1 MTGAATGAT
10 VVTVATA
17 DELSCSGATTAA
29 TVVTVATEAVVAMV
43 AGADEL
49 SCSAVPIL
57 VIAKLKTGI
66 LDVSLTSETV
76 SVAVGASDK
85 SGSTDVVAMSVE
97 GSGGRTVRGFVAGC
111 GSVVEELV
119 VDVAASPKA
128 NSAPLGE
135 SRGETAPAAGDTCG
149 AVASFV
155 KGDVVVWDPVSET
168 FTEPTASRSAI
179 GRSLP
184 TDEPT
189 VAFTK
194 RALPV
199 VAAL

>member
-1 MTGAATGAT
+1 MFSVTGAATGAT
-10 VVTVATA
+10 VVTA

-49 SCSAVPIL
+49 SCSAVPIFVL
-57 VIAKLKTGI
+57 AKLKTGI

-97 GSGGRTVRGFVAGC
+97 GSAGRTVRGFVAGC

-149 AVASFV
+149 AAASFV
-155 KGDVVVWDPVSET
+155 KGDVVWDPVSER

-189 VAFTK
+189 VAFTR

-199 VAAL
+199 AAAL